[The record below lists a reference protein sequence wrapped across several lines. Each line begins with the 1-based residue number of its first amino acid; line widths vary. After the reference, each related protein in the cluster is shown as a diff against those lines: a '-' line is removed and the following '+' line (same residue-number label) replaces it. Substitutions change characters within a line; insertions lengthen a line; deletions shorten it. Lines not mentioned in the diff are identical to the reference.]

1 MLNLVQTDAA
11 INPGNSG
18 GPLVDVKGRVVAVN
32 TAIIPYAQGIG
43 FAIPINT
50 VKECLEKVRNPE
62 RFTAPYIGVYGIAVN
77 PRVAT
82 YYELPIDMG
91 FLITNVVE
99 GSPAYKAGLESGDII
114 ISFDGVE
121 IRTAEALKKEISKRR
136 IGERARAYVVRGEK
150 RGYIDIVIE
159 GEM

>member
-1 MLNLVQTDAA
+1 M
-11 INPGNSG
+11 
-18 GPLVDVKGRVVAVN
+18 
-32 TAIIPYAQGIG
+32 
-43 FAIPINT
+43 
-50 VKECLEKVRNPE
+50 
-62 RFTAPYIGVYGIAVN
+62 
-77 PRVAT
+77 VAT

-99 GSPAYKAGLESGDII
+99 GSLAYKAGLESGDII